1 MPEGYGYDKEGIIQ
15 FLIDKFAGAP
25 DVQAPP
31 SQVQN
36 PLNRFGELRRPQ
48 RGLGGPRNSENLPND
63 WHPEGQRS
71 TRRRTR
77 GTIDHSKRL
86 PDIPGEG
93 IQGFLKMLQANPQDP
108 MNRRSAATLAGL
120 DPSLLSGL
128 DGLGGAV
135 GGRLTESDIRSAER
149 KLPQRRGPAPVG
161 YANPRTR

>member
-31 SQVQN
+31 SQVRD

-48 RGLGGPRNSENLPND
+48 RGRGGPRNTESAASVMG
-63 WHPEGQRS
+63 PEGQRS

-77 GTIDHSKRL
+77 GMIDHSKRL
-86 PDIPGEG
+86 PDIPG
-93 IQGFLKMLQANPQDP
+93 D
-108 MNRRSAATLAGL
+108 LAGL
-120 DPSLLSGL
+120 DPSLRLGILSSALPFSGL
-128 DGLGGAV
+128 AGAV

>member
-31 SQVQN
+31 SQVRD

-48 RGLGGPRNSENLPND
+48 RGRGGPRNTESAASVMG
-63 WHPEGQRS
+63 PEGQRS

-77 GTIDHSKRL
+77 GMIDHSKRL
-86 PDIPGEG
+86 PDIPG
-93 IQGFLKMLQANPQDP
+93 D
-108 MNRRSAATLAGL
+108 LAGL
-120 DPSLLSGL
+120 DPSLRLGILSSAFPSFS
-128 DGLGGAV
+128 GLGGAV
-135 GGRLTESDIRSAER
+135 GGRLTHAQKDHVLGAARDPFTESDIRSAER